1 MSTKRTDIPTDK
13 NKWGVK
19 GGQGS
24 YNILLLAYALLL
36 SVPNVISPTRFVTE
50 TIMLYS
56 RPC

>member
-1 MSTKRTDIPTDK
+1 MSTKRIDIPTDK

-24 YNILLLAYALLL
+24 YNILLLAYAVLL
-36 SVPNVISPTRFVTE
+36 SVPNVINPTRFLTK

>member
-1 MSTKRTDIPTDK
+1 MSTKRIHIPTDK
-13 NKWGVK
+13 NKWDVK

-24 YNILLLAYALLL
+24 YNILLLVYAVLL
-36 SVPNVISPTRFVTE
+36 SVPNVTSPTRFVTE

>member
-1 MSTKRTDIPTDK
+1 MSTKRIDIPTDK

-24 YNILLLAYALLL
+24 YNILLLAYAVLL

-50 TIMLYS
+50 TIML
-56 RPC
+56 

>member
-1 MSTKRTDIPTDK
+1 MSTKRIDIPIDK

-24 YNILLLAYALLL
+24 YNILLLAYAVLL
-36 SVPNVISPTRFVTE
+36 SVPNVISITRFVTE

-56 RPC
+56 GPC

>member
-1 MSTKRTDIPTDK
+1 MSTKRIHIPTDK

-24 YNILLLAYALLL
+24 YNILLLAYAVLL

-56 RPC
+56 QPC

>member
-1 MSTKRTDIPTDK
+1 MSTKRIDIPTDK

-24 YNILLLAYALLL
+24 YNILLLAYAVLL
-36 SVPNVISPTRFVTE
+36 SVPNVISPTRFERE
-50 TIMLYS
+50 TIMVYS

>member
-1 MSTKRTDIPTDK
+1 MSTKRIDIPTDK

-19 GGQGS
+19 GGQDS
-24 YNILLLAYALLL
+24 YNILLLAYAVLL
-36 SVPNVISPTRFVTE
+36 SVPNLISPTRFVTE